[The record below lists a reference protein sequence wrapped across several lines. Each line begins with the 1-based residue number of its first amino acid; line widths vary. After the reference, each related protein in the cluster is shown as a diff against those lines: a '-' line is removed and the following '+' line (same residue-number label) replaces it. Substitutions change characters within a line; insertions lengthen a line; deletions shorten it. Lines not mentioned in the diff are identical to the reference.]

1 VSFDSNLISIVIPTY
16 KRPGALIRLLTSIDG
31 SKVENFN
38 VEIIVADNDPSASA
52 NEVMTRFMKNNISPI
67 THIHVPEP
75 GVSNARNGALK
86 AAKGR
91 YILFIDD
98 DMEADLDW
106 AQTLAHGALALDAT
120 LAFGPAI
127 AVMPA
132 DDNPIFDYMQ
142 PLFCRVR
149 DYPTGLIDE
158 GIATG
163 NCFLDRA
170 KEALPNPVFDP
181 ALNHSGGEDDALFEH
196 LMSQGAKVAWIEDAK
211 TLEHVPESRATL
223 SYVWR
228 RNFAWGQGPTQ
239 QEADRGLAGLPGTL
253 KWMAV
258 GCIQTPIYASLWVVA
273 KLRRKPDAVQYLGR
287 LAQGVGKVL
296 WSNRLSPKL
305 YGV

>member
-1 VSFDSNLISIVIPTY
+1 MSFDSNLISIVIPTY

-38 VEIIVADNDPSASA
+38 IEIIVADNDPAASA
-52 NEVMTRFMKNNISPI
+52 NEVMTRFMKNNLSPI

-181 ALNHSGGEDDALFEH
+181 ALNHSGG
-196 LMSQGAKVAWIEDAK
+196 
-211 TLEHVPESRATL
+211 
-223 SYVWR
+223 VWR
-228 RNFAWGQGPTQ
+228 RPTNSRKLEFVYTQ
-239 QEADRGLAGLPGTL
+239 RPSILRSPEVRQDLYPPLVGL
-253 KWMAV
+253 
-258 GCIQTPIYASLWVVA
+258 
-273 KLRRKPDAVQYLGR
+273 D
-287 LAQGVGKVL
+287 LAPKRNSV
-296 WSNRLSPKL
+296 SRHSPM
-305 YGV
+305 